1 MISQLISQSL
11 YRAYIVDAPEF
22 EEYIAWDE
30 RYGEREEALWER
42 PVGWEPDADYVERF
56 KSNKF
61 FEPNTDKWFKSRS
74 SAKARVDLLNSM
86 GYVAIVQRS
95 APVQWP
101 KDGQER
107 VPENANVAEA
117 LRIVQDAGFTITA

>member
-11 YRAYIVDAPEF
+11 YRAYIVDSPEF

-86 GYVAIVQRS
+86 GYVAIVQKS
-95 APVQWP
+95 APVVWP
-101 KDGQER
+101 ADGEKSVSQ
-107 VPENANVAEA
+107 NVDVAKA
-117 LRIVQDAGFTITA
+117 LRIVRAHGFHVAA

>member
-42 PVGWEPDADYVERF
+42 PVGWEPDAAYVERF

-117 LRIVQDAGFTITA
+117 MRIVQDAGFTITS